1 LKYIE
6 IHKLALAGNDIRQ
19 MKRYIDAIVDIRD
32 DYIHN
37 LIHRFVVMLKKYD
50 QLDVISFK
58 PGDKYWKE
66 LDAIDV
72 FVAKNEEEDILVES
86 Y

>member
-1 LKYIE
+1 
-6 IHKLALAGNDIRQ
+6 
-19 MKRYIDAIVDIRD
+19 
-32 DYIHN
+32 
-37 LIHRFVVMLKKYD
+37 MLKKYD
-50 QLDVISFK
+50 QMDVISFK

-72 FVAKNEEEDILVES
+72 FVAKKEEEDILVES